1 MNELEGGN
9 PSKLLVAAIRKH
21 GIEEKGSF
29 REDDFYLGAFQ
40 GKRVSTNLLFF
51 REDANFDQLSQ
62 VYHILSGDPSR
73 GAIALESHAAPI
85 EGTTVQVFST
95 LFGILLSLIR
105 AKKLYHR
112 SKSMSAEVPARYMQ
126 PLLNQRTMAFIA
138 SSSDVPA
145 GITQSH
151 DGVDEAVRLL
161 PDTFL
166 ASSENGFSLSR
177 SQGGV
182 SEGAWK
188 CTVPGALTA
197 LEWS

>member
-1 MNELEGGN
+1 
-9 PSKLLVAAIRKH
+9 
-21 GIEEKGSF
+21 
-29 REDDFYLGAFQ
+29 
-40 GKRVSTNLLFF
+40 
-51 REDANFDQLSQ
+51 
-62 VYHILSGDPSR
+62 
-73 GAIALESHAAPI
+73 
-85 EGTTVQVFST
+85 
-95 LFGILLSLIR
+95 
-105 AKKLYHR
+105 
-112 SKSMSAEVPARYMQ
+112 MSAEVPARYMQ

-138 SSSDVPA
+138 SSSDMPA
-145 GITQSH
+145 EITQLG
-151 DGVDEAVRLL
+151 DDKAVRLL